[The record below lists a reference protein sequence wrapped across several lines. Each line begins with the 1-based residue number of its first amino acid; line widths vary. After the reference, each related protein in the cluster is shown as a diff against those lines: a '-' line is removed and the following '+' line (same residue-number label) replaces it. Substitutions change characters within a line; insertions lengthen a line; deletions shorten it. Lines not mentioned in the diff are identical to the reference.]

1 MQKEPLVIY
10 GDGQQTRDF
19 LYVDDLVDAVLLAD
33 KSETPGEVFQI
44 ASGRETSL
52 KDLLAAM
59 KRVLPSVK
67 FDVRYEPARAGEIL
81 RNYASI
87 EKARRL
93 LGYNPSKALDEGL
106 RDTWSWF
113 VSQNAR
119 AASSQK

>member
-1 MQKEPLVIY
+1 
-10 GDGQQTRDF
+10 
-19 LYVDDLVDAVLLAD
+19 
-33 KSETPGEVFQI
+33 
-44 ASGRETSL
+44 
-52 KDLLAAM
+52 M
-59 KRVLPSVK
+59 KKVLPAVK
-67 FDVRYEPARAGEIL
+67 FDVRYEPARPGEIL

-93 LGYNPSKALDEGL
+93 LGYNPSKKLDDGL

>member
-1 MQKEPLVIY
+1 MQEEPLVIY

-59 KRVLPSVK
+59 KRVLPSAK
-67 FDVRYEPARAGEIL
+67 FDVRYEAARTGEIL

-93 LGYNPSKALDEGL
+93 LGYNPSKKLDDGL
-106 RDTWSWF
+106 GDTWSWF